1 MGENPQV
8 AALRAVRDTP
18 GAPTLRRMSGHGGEG
33 EIRHPSALAAVM
45 LGLCT
50 ALTGA
55 VVALPFVRFG
65 YRAPALHVS
74 LETAN
79 ALIALL
85 VAYLVYGR
93 FRGSRQLQDLLLS
106 MALCTVAAAN
116 LLLTALPTALTFGQ
130 GTDPTDRGATAIR
143 LLGTFVLTAA
153 AVVPRRMRVR
163 SRRTVLAVASVAVLG
178 VVLGLLLIGSISVE
192 DVLAAPP
199 DDATRPLLVSD
210 PALLTAQVI
219 GAVLYA
225 VAAVCLTRKVA
236 HHADELL
243 RWVGAACV
251 VGVFARIHYL
261 LYPSLYSE
269 FVYTGDLLRLGSY
282 LLMLIGAAREI
293 RSYWA
298 ARQEAAVLEDRRRM
312 ARDLHDG
319 LTQELTYISTQARR
333 LVTRPEPRIAEQIV
347 AAAARAVDEARQAID
362 ALTSAAEDTFPV
374 ALQRLAD
381 DLAHRHD
388 VKIVTQLSPAAT
400 VDHRQA
406 EALLRIT
413 AEAVRNA
420 VRHGPAERI
429 ELRLTADPLCL
440 AVVDDGRG
448 FDPAVGR
455 PGGFGLTSMR
465 QRAESVGASFS
476 VGSVSGEGTTVQV
489 TWR

>member
-1 MGENPQV
+1 
-8 AALRAVRDTP
+8 
-18 GAPTLRRMSGHGGEG
+18 MSGHGGKDG
-33 EIRHPSALAAVM
+33 RRHPAALAAVV
-45 LGLCT
+45 LGFCA
-50 ALTGA
+50 ALTIA
-55 VVALPFVRFG
+55 VVALPFVRFA

-93 FRGSRQLQDLLLS
+93 FRNSRRLQDLLLS

-130 GTDPTDRGATAIR
+130 VGDPTDRGATAIR

-153 AVVPRRMRVR
+153 AVVPRRTYVR
-163 SRRTVLAVASVAVLG
+163 DRRTVLAVAAMAVLG
-178 VVLGLLLIGSISVE
+178 VVLGLVLIGSLRVD
-192 DVLAAPP
+192 DVLAAP

-210 PALLTAQVI
+210 PALLTAQGI

-282 LLMLIGAAREI
+282 LLMLVGAAREI

-319 LTQELTYISTQARR
+319 LTQELTYISSQAQR
-333 LVTRPEPRIAEQIV
+333 LVARPDPRTAGMV
-347 AAAARAVDEARQAID
+347 AAAAARAADEARQAIS
-362 ALTSAAEDTFPV
+362 ALTAPSEDTFPV

-381 DLAHRHD
+381 DLAHRYD
-388 VKIVTQLSPAAT
+388 VKIVTQVSSAAS
-400 VDHRQA
+400 VDGRQA
-406 EALLRIT
+406 VALLRIT

-429 ELRLTADPLCL
+429 ELRLAAQPLCL

-465 QRAESVGASFS
+465 ERAESVGAEFS
-476 VGSVSGEGTTVQV
+476 IRSEPGEGTTVEV